1 MRPLQTVV
9 FGCLMEVVGLPIQQ
23 VFAQDLSARAYV
35 ITPLHSNAIILTY
48 TFYHGSV
55 DFDGTAP
62 ITGATGTY
70 SVPILAYYHSFSF
83 LGRSANFNSA
93 LPYAVDNFQGN
104 VTGQSQHVYR
114 SGLLDF

>member
-1 MRPLQTVV
+1 M
-9 FGCLMEVVGLPIQQ
+9 
-23 VFAQDLSARAYV
+23 
-35 ITPLHSNAIILTY
+35 
-48 TFYHGSV
+48 FYHGSV
-55 DFDGTAP
+55 DFDGTASIP
-62 ITGATGTY
+62 GATGTY

-114 SGLLDF
+114 SGLLDFSYRVSVNLKGGPSMPLWDVRKWRLKSL